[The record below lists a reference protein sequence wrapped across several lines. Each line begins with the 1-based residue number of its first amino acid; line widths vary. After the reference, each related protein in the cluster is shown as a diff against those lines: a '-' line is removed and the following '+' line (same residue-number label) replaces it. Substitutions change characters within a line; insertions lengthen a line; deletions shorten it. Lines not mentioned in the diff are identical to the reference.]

1 VPAAAGRAGRRRRAQ
16 VTQKMAAR
24 TKRRPDSERVNK
36 LAEELSA
43 RHAPADRVAA
53 GQFKR
58 YRVMDKADDLVVDY
72 ATEVMDAVLEQA
84 ATLAKHRQ
92 STEITIADIQLVFGA
107 LRGL

>member
-1 VPAAAGRAGRRRRAQ
+1 
-16 VTQKMAAR
+16 MAAR